1 MTHVRRP
8 TRTHEGLSDWL
19 GEDVVEYV
27 KRRKG
32 EGWTH
37 EKIAQDLAESGYIVK
52 PTTITNWLSGRKRKG
67 VK

>member
-1 MTHVRRP
+1 MTHVKRP

-19 GEDVVEYV
+19 GEDVVAYV

-37 EKIAQDLAESGYIVK
+37 AQIAKDLSESGYVVK
-52 PTTITNWLSGRKRKG
+52 EITIKHWISGKKRKG